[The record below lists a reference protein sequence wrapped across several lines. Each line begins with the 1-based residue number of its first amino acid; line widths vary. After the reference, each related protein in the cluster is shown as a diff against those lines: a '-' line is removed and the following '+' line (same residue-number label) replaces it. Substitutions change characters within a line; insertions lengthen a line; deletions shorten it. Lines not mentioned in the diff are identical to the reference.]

1 MSNLVAFLVSYFLL
15 FSFIFLLK
23 VLLENESLCNRS
35 AHFPEEHKQAAH
47 YFSWLS
53 HSITAEAHS
62 GAGSFQ

>member
-15 FSFIFLLK
+15 FSFIFLSK

-53 HSITAEAHS
+53 HSITAKAHS
-62 GAGSFQ
+62 AAGSFQ

>member
-1 MSNLVAFLVSYFLL
+1 VSNLVAFLVSYFLL

-35 AHFPEEHKQAAH
+35 AHFLEEHKQAEH
-47 YFSWLS
+47 YFSLLS

-62 GAGSFQ
+62 AASSFQ